1 MHDVQY
7 ILDAEVIEKD
17 NRNLLRQYWGEL
29 KMMLGSYNMPT
40 WETFVSIVGK
50 VKRSLMCSQNLNDS
64 ITFLELN

>member
-29 KMMLGSYNMPT
+29 KMMLDSYNMPT
-40 WETFVSIVGK
+40 WDTFVSIVGK
-50 VKRSLMCSQNLNDS
+50 VKRSFMCSQNLND